1 MPMKEPFSDTTPEAN
16 RVLLALLRQAP
27 VWRKLQMLGQVNE
40 MTQTL
45 ALSGLRQQ
53 FPDAPEAALRRLLA
67 DRVLGVELA
76 TAVYGPH
83 IKQETTN
90 DAV

>member
-1 MPMKEPFSDTTPEAN
+1 MPMKEAFSDTTPEAN

-27 VWRKLQMLGQVNE
+27 VWRKLQMVGQLNE

-45 ALSGLRQQ
+45 ALSGLRRQ
-53 FPDAPEAALRRLLA
+53 FPHATEATLRRLLA

-76 TAVYGPH
+76 TAVYGPLLAQQSTH
-83 IKQETTN
+83 
-90 DAV
+90 DAI